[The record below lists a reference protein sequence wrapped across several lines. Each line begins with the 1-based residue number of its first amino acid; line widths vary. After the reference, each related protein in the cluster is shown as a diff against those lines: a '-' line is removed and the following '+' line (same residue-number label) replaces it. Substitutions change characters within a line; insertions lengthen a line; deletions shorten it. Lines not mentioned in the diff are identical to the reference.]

1 MDAAAVRL
9 EVSRLADDLSW
20 LETHSHSQ
28 PDREKAA
35 ARLRLAAS
43 LVRNVLGPA
52 LDGQGKTPIH
62 IAVVGG
68 AGTGKSTVVNFLA
81 GDLLAEANPQ
91 AGYTRHPTAYIL
103 GQPGSHWTGHLG
115 FLGPLRRLEKPAPA
129 NLDEDVFQV
138 VEVPCSQ
145 NNPLG
150 DVVIWDCPDMTTW
163 AAGGYQSRLI
173 EVAGL
178 ADVIVHVASD
188 ERYNDEAPTQF
199 LHMLARTGK
208 PIIVVLTK
216 MIAAQ
221 AVPLTEHF
229 TREILSRL
237 PVGPGGQPTIP
248 VLTIPSLKSAELAD
262 PVGKA
267 AAFRVP
273 LLNQVMLLADP
284 QTARDRTLSRS
295 IEYLENSLPDL
306 LGVARQ
312 DLAAMEVWKGII
324 NQGMNDLERRYQSD
338 FLEGEEFLRFDESRD
353 RLLDLLELPGA
364 AKGVGLALKTLRF
377 PYRFLRNAIA
387 KAVTRPMPLARRES
401 DVLGESMK
409 ALLDHLQADSLKRGD
424 QGPFWKHV
432 REGFNGGLT
441 EQATDRY
448 RSSLRDYQLQNTE
461 ATEAAARDV
470 CGSLE
475 QNHSAMATLRVGK
488 LLLDITAIGLGFWA
502 GGLNW
507 PTLIYI
513 PVFLSLAH
521 QLAEIIVWQ
530 YVEGKRRGIRKQQLD
545 GVRRWIIGP
554 MTAWL
559 DEWPVTGGSSYEKLQ
574 AIVLRLPAQIDNI
587 KTLIAGKPA

>member
-1 MDAAAVRL
+1 MHAAAVRL

-199 LHMLARTGK
+199 LH
-208 PIIVVLTK
+208 
-216 MIAAQ
+216 
-221 AVPLTEHF
+221 
-229 TREILSRL
+229 
-237 PVGPGGQPTIP
+237 
-248 VLTIPSLKSAELAD
+248 KSAELAD

-461 ATEAAARDV
+461 ATETAARDV

-587 KTLIAGKPA
+587 KTLIAGKQA